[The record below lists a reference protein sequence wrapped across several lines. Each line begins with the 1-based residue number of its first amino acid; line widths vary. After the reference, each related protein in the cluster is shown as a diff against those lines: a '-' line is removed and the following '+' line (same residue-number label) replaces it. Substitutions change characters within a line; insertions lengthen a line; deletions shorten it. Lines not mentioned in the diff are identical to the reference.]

1 MNIFKIVGRLRNTK
15 KKKTFSLLCPFI
27 CFRTMIQCGSV
38 CLSKVD
44 CLAFHF
50 NNSDLTCKCVSAQGF
65 QFAEDNDQSN
75 NTITVH
81 AKNEKPST
89 NPTATTTTSATTTK
103 TDTTTATATTYAT
116 TTNNQTS
123 TTNATD
129 TTAATETNFAIATTT
144 ATVTN
149 EQTPTT
155 VPLTP
160 KGNMH

>member
-1 MNIFKIVGRLRNTK
+1 
-15 KKKTFSLLCPFI
+15 
-27 CFRTMIQCGSV
+27 MIQCGSV

-50 NNSDLTCKCVSAQGF
+50 NNSDLTCKCVSAQGL
-65 QFAEDNDQSN
+65 QFAEDNDQTN
-75 NTITVH
+75 NTITVR
-81 AKNEKPST
+81 AKNEIPRT
-89 NPTATTTTSATTTK
+89 NQTATTTTSATFTTATTTK
-103 TDTTTATATTYAT
+103 TDTTTATAATTAT

-149 EQTPTT
+149 EQTPYL
-155 VPLTP
+155 VPKLLACRQTR
-160 KGNMH
+160 

>member
-1 MNIFKIVGRLRNTK
+1 
-15 KKKTFSLLCPFI
+15 
-27 CFRTMIQCGSV
+27 MIQCGSV

-65 QFAEDNDQSN
+65 QFSEDNDQSN

-103 TDTTTATATTYAT
+103 TDTTTATATTTYAT